1 MGPEGHRPGGAD
13 PQPRAARASRAA
25 EFRGAEAGPGGRTR
39 AGGRADVRCRYNNNL
54 ADGFS
59 AINPGGQS
67 IAEYNFLDQNRN
79 QRYDG
84 PSELGTLRLRV
95 GADSTPVDPDFKTPY
110 TDEISGSLE
119 FQLPGESS
127 ARFTYVRKNH
137 NDFASFYGTNL
148 IEAWIGNVVV
158 PTRQTI
164 GATGQALTLRDVPDA
179 LADQTNGLY
188 GNYPDG
194 NFNYDTIE
202 AAYQKRISNF
212 FVQTSFDY
220 QWRNDFRSAS
230 NNAQAVSTS
239 PLSADPISIG
249 FYFTPNEDAVPNRQ
263 ETTVWHYQLLG
274 RYTFPW
280 QIGFAANWRIQSGFP
295 FSPIVADGDTSP
307 GLNLSNFEAPFFL
320 NNLSDDRSDN
330 VSLLNF
336 RLDKGFDVGR
346 FKISGML
353 DIYNVLNNEAVTNF
367 SLTLGP
373 SYKRVTAVLDPRVFM
388 VGARLEF

>member
-1 MGPEGHRPGGAD
+1 VSGAKILSNTNWA
-13 PQPRAARASRAA
+13 PRL
-25 EFRGAEAGPGGRTR
+25 GATWDLKGTGQVVLKAFYGR
-39 AGGRADVRCRYNNNL
+39 YYNNL

-84 PSELGTLRLRV
+84 PSELGTLRLRA
-95 GADSTPVDPDFKTPY
+95 GADNTPVDPDFKTPY

-127 ARFTYVRKNH
+127 ARFTYVRKNLK
-137 NDFASFYGTNL
+137 DFASFYGTNL
-148 IEAWIGNVVV
+148 IEAWIGNVNV
-158 PTRQTI
+158 PTRQTV
-164 GATGQALTLRDVPDA
+164 GATGEVLTLLDVPDA
-179 LADQTNGLY
+179 LASQTNGLY

-202 AAYQKRISNF
+202 VAYQKRVSNF
-212 FVQTSFDY
+212 FVQTSADY

-230 NNAQAVSTS
+230 NNAQAISTS

-249 FYFTPNEDAVPNRQ
+249 FYFTPNPGAPNRQ

-280 QIGFAANWRIQSGFP
+280 QVGFAANWRFQSGFP

-307 GLNLSNFEAPFFL
+307 GLNLSNFGAPFFL

-336 RLDKGFDVGR
+336 RLDKAFNIGR
-346 FKISGML
+346 FKVSGML
-353 DIYNVLNNEAVTNF
+353 DIYNVLNSEAVTNF
-367 SLTLGP
+367 SLTQGP
-373 SYKRVTAVLDPRVFM
+373 SYKRVTAVLDPRVFQM
-388 VGARLEF
+388 GFRLEF